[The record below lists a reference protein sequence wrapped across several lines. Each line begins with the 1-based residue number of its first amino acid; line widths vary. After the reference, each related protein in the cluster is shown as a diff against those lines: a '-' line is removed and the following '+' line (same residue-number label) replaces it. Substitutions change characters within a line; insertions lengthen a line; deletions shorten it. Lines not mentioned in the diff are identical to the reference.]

1 MLIVGLEEDE
11 DVRTTMYGLL
21 SEKENVSVCFVCL
34 RAPRWIE
41 LELVAIASSP
51 ASSFPLSS
59 TDDESSARFLLL
71 SLLHRL
77 KFVSSIGER
86 NEEPWQNCA
95 FCCASLQ

>member
-1 MLIVGLEEDE
+1 
-11 DVRTTMYGLL
+11 MYGLL

-59 TDDESSARFLLL
+59 TDDA
-71 SLLHRL
+71 
-77 KFVSSIGER
+77 VICTVPPVVAASSIEICVVDRGEK
-86 NEEPWQNCA
+86 
-95 FCCASLQ
+95 